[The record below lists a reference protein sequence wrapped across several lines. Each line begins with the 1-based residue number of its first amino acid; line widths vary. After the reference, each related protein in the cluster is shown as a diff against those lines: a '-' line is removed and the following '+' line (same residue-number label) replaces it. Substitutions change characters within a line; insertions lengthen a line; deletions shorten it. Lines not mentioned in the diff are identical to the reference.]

1 MLKAE
6 KYPQQFLNV
15 NAAQSNDAD
24 EGGLNLGRV
33 GAALRRRVLLI
44 AGMTCLV
51 ATAAVLKAEIDP
63 RSYQAEIE
71 ILTESL
77 SAEAQAVANVPQTL
91 GSQKG
96 STSVTKGKNAKTTIK
111 VLKSRRVL
119 GPVVRQLQVK
129 YPEIDYDYITS
140 SLKIESTEENIITV
154 QFVDLKEEVVS
165 DVLNAIKDAYLN
177 YSLEERRND
186 VQEAIKF
193 VEQQKKPLEKR
204 VREWQDKLRRIR
216 QTNNMVDPAQK
227 AQEVSAHITT
237 LNQQLLQNRVQLEQ
251 MFAKYQGLQRELAQ
265 QPGSLASNPILSEN
279 PNYQNI
285 LVQIFQ
291 VNAEIAKR
299 SSVYTDADEGMQ
311 RLQNQKAN
319 MVALLEQER
328 QRVNR
333 DFQSRIQ
340 ELRSRDASLVQK
352 INNLNTYIRGLA
364 AVSRDYDNIQR
375 ELQIATQ
382 ALSQFTEKQQALQIE
397 HAQSLQPWKILDPE
411 LTEVNSPKAFS
422 ASTKINL
429 VLGSMLGMLLGVG
442 SALVVDKLSNVF
454 YTSKDLKEA
463 VKLPLLGV
471 VPLRRELATLSSS
484 QNQNLIPGI
493 QPAARASFFEVFRS
507 LYTNILLLGSDTP
520 IRSLVIS
527 SASQEEGKSTVAIHL
542 ALSAAAMGQRVLL
555 VDANLRNP
563 TLHKHLGLMNIQG
576 LTDVI
581 SSELEWS
588 NIIERSPAE
597 ENLYMMSAGPV
608 PPDSI
613 RLLASEKMQDLMN
626 DLQASFDLV
635 IYDTPPLVGFADA
648 NLLAANTNGM
658 VLVAALGKL
667 KRTVFQEALEELQIS
682 GTPILGMV
690 ANRSKD
696 TVHGSYSYYQQYYR
710 ESMKA
715 ERIRDSQEAGTTV
728 S

>member
-1 MLKAE
+1 MLKTE
-6 KYPQQFLNV
+6 NHPQQLLNV
-15 NAAQSNDAD
+15 SAAQSNDAD
-24 EGGLNLGRV
+24 EGGLNLGQV

-51 ATAAVLKAEIDP
+51 ATAAVLKAETDP
-63 RSYQAEIE
+63 RSYQASLE
-71 ILTESL
+71 ILTEPL
-77 SAEAQAVANVPQTL
+77 SGEGKTVANVPQTL
-91 GSQKG
+91 TSQKG
-96 STSVTKGKNAKTTIK
+96 GTSLAKGKELETTIK
-111 VLKSRRVL
+111 VLQSRRVL
-119 GPVVRQLQVK
+119 KPVVEQLQTK
-129 YPEIDYDYITS
+129 YPEIDYDYLTAH
-140 SLKIESTEENIITV
+140 LKISSAQQNILKV
-154 QFVDLKEEVVS
+154 EFVDPEEQVVT
-165 DVLNAIKDAYLN
+165 DVLNSVKEAYLN
-177 YSLEERRND
+177 YSLEDRRSD
-186 VQEAIKF
+186 IEQAIRF
-193 VEQQKKPLEKR
+193 VEQQKRPLEQR

-227 AQEVSAHITT
+227 AQEVSGHIGT
-237 LNQQLLQNRVQLEQ
+237 LNQQRLENRVQLEQ
-251 MFAKYQGLQRELAQ
+251 MLSKYQGLQRELSQ
-265 QPGSLASNPILSEN
+265 QPGTLASNPILSQN
-279 PNYQNI
+279 PNYQNV
-285 LVQIFQ
+285 LNQIFQ

-299 SSVYTDADEGMQ
+299 SSIYTEADEGMQ
-311 RLQNQKAN
+311 RLKNQQAS
-319 MVALLEQER
+319 MIALLEQER

-333 DFQSRIQ
+333 DFQSQIQ
-340 ELRSRDASLVQK
+340 ELQARDASLAHK
-352 INNLNTYIRGLA
+352 INNLHTYVRGLA
-364 AVSRDYDNIQR
+364 AVSRDYENIQR
-375 ELQIATQ
+375 ELQIATE
-382 ALSQFTEKQQALQIE
+382 ALNQFTEKQQALQID
-397 HAQSLQPWKILDPE
+397 HAQRMQAWKVLDPE
-411 LTEVNSPKAFS
+411 LTEVNDPKAFS

-429 VLGSMLGMLLGVG
+429 VVGSMLGLLLGVG
-442 SALVVDKLSNVF
+442 AALVVDKLSNVF

-471 VPLRRELATLSSS
+471 VPLRKELATLGSS
-484 QNQNLIPGI
+484 QNLAPGI

-527 SASQEEGKSTVAIHL
+527 SASQEEGKSTVAINL

-555 VDANLRNP
+555 VDANLRTP

-581 SSELEWS
+581 SSDLEWS
-588 NIIERSPAE
+588 NIIERSPTE
-597 ENLYMMSAGPV
+597 ENLYMMSAGPI

-648 NLLAANTNGM
+648 NLLASHTNGM
-658 VLVAALGKL
+658 VLVAALGQL
-667 KRTVFQEALEELQIS
+667 KRTVFQEALEELQLS

-696 TVHGSYSYYQQYYR
+696 TTPASYSYYQQYYR
-710 ESMKA
+710 QTMKA
-715 ERIRDSQEAGTTV
+715 ERIRNSQESGAMI